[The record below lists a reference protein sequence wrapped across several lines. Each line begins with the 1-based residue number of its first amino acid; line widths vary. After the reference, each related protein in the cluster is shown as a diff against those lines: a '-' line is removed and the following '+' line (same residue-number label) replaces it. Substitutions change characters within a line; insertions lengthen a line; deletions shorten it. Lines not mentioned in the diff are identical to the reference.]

1 MARASQWAK
10 ANKPPKFSTRAVN
23 RCRVCGRIRG
33 VYRDFALCRI
43 CTRLLALKGEP
54 PESRKRA
61 GDPMMTDPVADLL
74 SRIRNAS
81 MARHELTRVPANKL
95 KKNIALLLKAEGYVA
110 DVRQEEWGPKK
121 HQTLTIVLKYGEDRT
136 SAFQGIRR
144 VSRPGRRVYVRHDQ
158 IPRVLSGLGISI
170 ISTSTGLMSD
180 KEARRRKVGGELLC
194 EVW

>member
-1 MARASQWAK
+1 
-10 ANKPPKFSTRAVN
+10 
-23 RCRVCGRIRG
+23 
-33 VYRDFALCRI
+33 
-43 CTRLLALKGEP
+43 
-54 PESRKRA
+54 
-61 GDPMMTDPVADLL
+61 MMTDPVADLL

-121 HQTLTIVLKYGEDRT
+121 HQTITIVLKYGEDRT

-180 KEARRRKVGGELLC
+180 KEARRRKIGGELLC

>member
-1 MARASQWAK
+1 
-10 ANKPPKFSTRAVN
+10 
-23 RCRVCGRIRG
+23 
-33 VYRDFALCRI
+33 
-43 CTRLLALKGEP
+43 
-54 PESRKRA
+54 
-61 GDPMMTDPVADLL
+61 MMTDPISDLL
-74 SRIRNAS
+74 TRIRNAS
-81 MARHELTRVPANKL
+81 MARHELTRLPANKI
-95 KKNIALLLKAEGYVA
+95 KKNIAELLKAEGFVA

-121 HQTLTIVLKYGEDRT
+121 HQTLTIVLKYGDDRT

-170 ISTSTGLMSD
+170 LSTSQGLMSD

>member
-1 MARASQWAK
+1 
-10 ANKPPKFSTRAVN
+10 
-23 RCRVCGRIRG
+23 
-33 VYRDFALCRI
+33 
-43 CTRLLALKGEP
+43 
-54 PESRKRA
+54 
-61 GDPMMTDPVADLL
+61 MMTDPVADLL

-121 HQTLTIVLKYGEDRT
+121 HQTLTIVLKYGDDRT

-180 KEARRRKVGGELLC
+180 KEARRRKLGGELLC

>member
-1 MARASQWAK
+1 
-10 ANKPPKFSTRAVN
+10 
-23 RCRVCGRIRG
+23 
-33 VYRDFALCRI
+33 
-43 CTRLLALKGEP
+43 
-54 PESRKRA
+54 
-61 GDPMMTDPVADLL
+61 MMTDPVADLL

-81 MARHELTRVPANKL
+81 LARHELTRVPANKL

-110 DVRQEEWGPKK
+110 DVRQEEWGPQK
-121 HQTLTIVLKYGEDRT
+121 HQTLTIVLKYGDDRT

-180 KEARRRKVGGELLC
+180 KEARRRKLGGELLC

>member
-1 MARASQWAK
+1 M
-10 ANKPPKFSTRAVN
+10 
-23 RCRVCGRIRG
+23 I
-33 VYRDFALCRI
+33 
-43 CTRLLALKGEP
+43 
-54 PESRKRA
+54 
-61 GDPMMTDPVADLL
+61 TDPVADLL

-121 HQTLTIVLKYGEDRT
+121 HQTLTIVLKYGDDRS

>member
-1 MARASQWAK
+1 
-10 ANKPPKFSTRAVN
+10 
-23 RCRVCGRIRG
+23 
-33 VYRDFALCRI
+33 
-43 CTRLLALKGEP
+43 
-54 PESRKRA
+54 
-61 GDPMMTDPVADLL
+61 MMTDPVADLL

-170 ISTSTGLMSD
+170 ISTSTGLLSD
-180 KEARRRKVGGELLC
+180 KEARRRKIGGELLC

>member
-1 MARASQWAK
+1 
-10 ANKPPKFSTRAVN
+10 
-23 RCRVCGRIRG
+23 
-33 VYRDFALCRI
+33 
-43 CTRLLALKGEP
+43 
-54 PESRKRA
+54 
-61 GDPMMTDPVADLL
+61 MMTDPVADLL

-95 KKNIALLLKAEGYVA
+95 KKNVALLLKAEGYVA

-121 HQTLTIVLKYGEDRT
+121 HQTLTIVLKYGDDRK

>member
-1 MARASQWAK
+1 
-10 ANKPPKFSTRAVN
+10 
-23 RCRVCGRIRG
+23 
-33 VYRDFALCRI
+33 
-43 CTRLLALKGEP
+43 
-54 PESRKRA
+54 
-61 GDPMMTDPVADLL
+61 MMTDPVADLL

-81 MARHELTRVPANKL
+81 LARHDVTRVPANKL

-121 HQTLTIVLKYGEDRT
+121 HQTLTIVLKYGDDRT

-180 KEARRRKVGGELLC
+180 KEARRRKLGGELLG

>member
-1 MARASQWAK
+1 
-10 ANKPPKFSTRAVN
+10 
-23 RCRVCGRIRG
+23 
-33 VYRDFALCRI
+33 
-43 CTRLLALKGEP
+43 
-54 PESRKRA
+54 
-61 GDPMMTDPVADLL
+61 MMTDPVADLL

-121 HQTLTIVLKYGEDRT
+121 HQTLTIVLNYGEDRT

>member
-1 MARASQWAK
+1 
-10 ANKPPKFSTRAVN
+10 
-23 RCRVCGRIRG
+23 
-33 VYRDFALCRI
+33 
-43 CTRLLALKGEP
+43 
-54 PESRKRA
+54 
-61 GDPMMTDPVADLL
+61 MMTDPVADLL

-81 MARHELTRVPANKL
+81 LARHEVTRVPANKL

-121 HQTLTIVLKYGEDRT
+121 HQTLTIVLKYGDDRT

-180 KEARRRKVGGELLC
+180 KEARRRKLGGELLC

>member
-1 MARASQWAK
+1 
-10 ANKPPKFSTRAVN
+10 
-23 RCRVCGRIRG
+23 
-33 VYRDFALCRI
+33 
-43 CTRLLALKGEP
+43 
-54 PESRKRA
+54 
-61 GDPMMTDPVADLL
+61 MMTDPIADLL
-74 SRIRNAS
+74 ARIRNAS

-110 DVRQEEWGPKK
+110 DVRQEEWGPQK
-121 HQTLTIVLKYGEDRT
+121 HQTLTIVLKYGEDRQ